1 MSYNPYTPPNHPD
14 SRADPTYGNQR
25 SIWQRVVPKRPG

>member
-1 MSYNPYTPPNHPD
+1 MSYNPYAPPNHPD
-14 SRADPTYGNQR
+14 SRADPTHGNQR